1 MLFSTH
7 HSSLK
12 ILIVCS
18 ENSGKIA
25 PFITEQAEAL
35 NKLGLEIDFFTIKN
49 KGWKGYLRNR
59 KLLIKKIQEY
69 KPDIVHAH
77 YGLSGFLANLQR
89 KVPVVTTYLGSDI
102 NYRIP
107 YYFSRVSMILSAFNI
122 YVSDKN
128 LKKSAQKRNYDLIPF
143 GVDTDLFKP
152 SDKTEAR
159 KELGLDI
166 NKKLVLFA
174 GAFHNPVKNVQ
185 LAQAAITLLP
195 DVELMTLGNGYTRRQ
210 VALLMNAVDA
220 CLMTSHSEGSPQFI
234 KEAMACNCPVV
245 SVDVGDVREMIQ
257 NTAHCY
263 ISGYDAQQ
271 IAGKLNEIFAKG
283 ERTNGRNE
291 IIVRKLDQISVANQ
305 ILNIYKSVLK
315 LE

>member
-59 KLLIKKIQEY
+59 KLFIKKIQEY

-89 KVPVVTTYLGSDI
+89 KVQVVTTYLGSDI

-107 YYFSRVSMILSAFNI
+107 YYFSRVSMIFSAFNI

-234 KEAMACNCPVV
+234 KEAMACNCPIV

-257 NTAHCY
+257 SIAHCY
-263 ISGYDAQQ
+263 VCGYDSQE

-291 IIVRKLDQISVANQ
+291 IIARQLDQMSVANQ
-305 ILNIYKSVLK
+305 ILSVYRSVL
-315 LE
+315 LN

>member
-1 MLFSTH
+1 M
-7 HSSLK
+7 
-12 ILIVCS
+12 
-18 ENSGKIA
+18 
-25 PFITEQAEAL
+25 

-107 YYFSRVSMILSAFNI
+107 YYFSRVSMIFSAFNI

-271 IAGKLNEIFAKG
+271 IAGKLNEIFEKG

-291 IIVRKLDQISVANQ
+291 IIVRKLDQMSVANQ
-305 ILNIYKSVLK
+305 ILSIYKSVLK